1 MKKEKID
8 IVYLWCDGRD
18 PEFKKRKNF
27 YETQTD
33 KLNDGAATEERFL
46 ITKN

>member
-18 PEFKKRKNF
+18 PDIEKVKKIF
-27 YETQTD
+27 FMW
-33 KLNDGAATEERFL
+33 LH
-46 ITKN
+46 II